1 MENPQNNGNQYF
13 ISMTDMLLGLLIVF
27 LVIVGYL
34 AISFS
39 QSLEK
44 AKTADDALARAEAAQ
59 AAAAKAQA
67 DLAAAV
73 AATAQANK
81 AANQAK
87 QEAEKERNRANRERQ
102 RANELQ
108 SILMSVDQTRVEIL
122 RIIQRELASY
132 NFNVDIDEKTGV
144 VRLPEAELFKTAQFT
159 LTEQGRRN
167 INILKKVLEEVLPC
181 YTISKNEIVKT
192 YSNLECENKNKNYVD
207 AFLVEGHAD
216 SQPVKANN
224 LFKDNQELSTKRA
237 INAYNL
243 LFQSKILSS
252 LTNSYNEFILTVS
265 GYGANRPLCLD
276 KTNSCFAK
284 NRRIDLRLIM
294 ELPSLQAMQNTSK

>member
-1 MENPQNNGNQYF
+1 MENPQNTGNQYF

-44 AKTADDALARAEAAQ
+44 AKNADDAMAKAEAAQ
-59 AAAAKAQA
+59 AAVAKAQA
-67 DLAAAV
+67 DLAAAK
-73 AATAQANK
+73 AETAQANK
-81 AANQAK
+81 AANQAE

-132 NFNVDIDEKTGV
+132 NFDVDIDEKTGV

-159 LTEQGRRN
+159 LTEQGKRN

-181 YTISKNEIVKT
+181 YTISKNEIIKT
-192 YSNLECENKNKNYVD
+192 YSKLECKNRNKIYVD

-243 LFQSKILSS
+243 LFNSNILSS
-252 LTNSYNEFILTVS
+252 LTNSNSEFILSVS
-265 GYGANRPLCLD
+265 GYGANRPLCID
-276 KTNSCFAK
+276 RTTNCFRK
-284 NRRIDLRLIM
+284 NRRIDLRLVM
-294 ELPSLQAMQNTSK
+294 ELPSTQTTTEKF

>member
-1 MENPQNNGNQYF
+1 
-13 ISMTDMLLGLLIVF
+13 MLLGLLIVF

-44 AKTADDALARAEAAQ
+44 AKNADNAIVQAKAAQ

-67 DLAAAV
+67 DLAAAK
-73 AATAQANK
+73 AATARAN
-81 AANQAK
+81 ADADQAK
-87 QEAEKERNRANRERQ
+87 KEAQNERNRANKERQ

-108 SILMSVDQTRVEIL
+108 SILMSVDQTRIEIL
-122 RIIQRELASY
+122 KIVQKELASY

-159 LTEQGRRN
+159 LTDQGKRN
-167 INILKKVLEEVLPC
+167 ISILKKVLEEVLPC
-181 YTISKNEIVKT
+181 YTISTNEIIKT
-192 YSNLECENKNKNYVD
+192 YSKFECENKNKNYVD

-243 LFQSKILSS
+243 LFQSRILSS
-252 LTNSYNEFILTVS
+252 LMNSNNEFILSVS
-265 GYGANRPLCLD
+265 GYGSNRPVCLD
-276 KTNSCFAK
+276 RTSNCFAK
-284 NRRIDLRLIM
+284 NRRIDLRLVM
-294 ELPSLQAMQNTSK
+294 ELPSMKDADKIF